1 MSRAKRP
8 TPQAAAP
15 GQAAA
20 VSRYT
25 APRDAPT
32 IKPGHCPAC
41 GLAGLRIDPDVPELG
56 NRPLTYCPSRAC
68 NWDNWDAQAA
78 LDAGMRSPEH
88 DGD

>member
-1 MSRAKRP
+1 MSHAKRT
-8 TPQAAAP
+8 TPHAATRE
-15 GQAAA
+15 QVAA
-20 VSRYT
+20 VGRYT
-25 APRDAPT
+25 ARRDAPT

-78 LDAGMRSPEH
+78 LGAGVYSHEC